1 MQDYRSSKEQ
11 DLPKS
16 KRLLRVDRQL
26 GQQQAKLAALE
37 KEQEEIEELLGAVQ
51 KRKKEVLEEKEHVQ
65 SEIDRLEI
73 EIV

>member
-26 GQQQAKLAALE
+26 DQQQAELAALE
-37 KEQEEIEELLGAVQ
+37 KEQEDIEELLEAVQ

-65 SEIDRLEI
+65 
-73 EIV
+73 